1 MNYYS
6 KTVYSIHDLYP
17 LVSTIQLHQQIM
29 ESQPSTSTTTST
41 TVKQDNMPSSQST
54 SVDKTSTTS
63 NTNPTLSIPNPT
75 YSPLIQQHV
84 TNAAAIIASN
94 HLTRNMFIVE
104 VFKKCSEIALWEKRT
119 GKTAPELLPESPK
132 PTGESPHSSHS
143 YSSDVQHITPEG
155 DDVLNRYIKKYSMPK
170 ISTNTVTVSST
181 LGEETPS
188 TTTSNPTEGSTSH
201 AECRRTNRRAT
212 VNKTSG
218 SMMKNEVEQSLPNQA
233 KTLFAPVG
241 IAEDLARIQ
250 LILCEEIKTEI
261 QAVKKSI
268 AAIPFDDVQR
278 KITEATTQL
287 EERMTRLE
295 EQCSKLKDILKQ
307 KTIQNYI
314 ANPALLEHWK
324 PGDMVSKHSLWTTLR
339 LVLNKVASE
348 NITELFPSDGQPR
361 PSMSTE
367 QQKQYKVLT
376 EVMTEMFHQCGFL
389 GEAEII
395 ELDNYEDFLKVL
407 HHHTFMGNVSTIQ
420 LTHFIMLMVYMS
432 FCRLNHYTKCMTDEE
447 AVLLKIAVQMTLVI
461 MAFKTTF
468 SMKGGHKIINS
479 YFKTLPS
486 EVRRNI
492 HVITTRYM
500 EQECTCQNHVQC
512 DINPTQLTS
521 QVVLPSYE
529 HFLQHLQLT
538 GMTKRISSETDV
550 LSQYGK
556 TILMLILAR
565 VNGYYNPYI
574 PQTIMEEEAKIM
586 HGEVFSPAEK
596 EFFKHRLQTLYPKIG
611 DSDVKTAITL
621 LAEQKAANCPCLVHT
636 DQRDYEWIVF
646 KRQPDRISYEDE
658 DGKDETPMNKVSD
671 DEDLSSAEAE
681 ETMPTPTSD
690 ERSPVDQDIQDEIIG
705 VASKTTTEEAD
716 FSSAELSVS
725 YKTTAKPESLCKQS
739 LHSRDSS
746 KLKSTTQ
753 KESEQKK
760 KKNESKL
767 MTPLWTLRLTPK
779 KMNAEYHWALLRR
792 KIEVSGYTAQVQQVN
807 YIPSNISKPIHM
819 TIGCF

>member
-1 MNYYS
+1 M
-6 KTVYSIHDLYP
+6 YP
-17 LVSTIQLHQQIM
+17 VASTIQLHPQIM
-29 ESQPSTSTTTST
+29 ESQPSTTTTST
-41 TVKQDNMPSSQST
+41 TTKQDNMPSSQST

-63 NTNPTLSIPNPT
+63 KTNPTLSIPNP
-75 YSPLIQQHV
+75 
-84 TNAAAIIASN
+84 ASN
-94 HLTRNMFIVE
+94 
-104 VFKKCSEIALWEKRT
+104 
-119 GKTAPELLPESPK
+119 
-132 PTGESPHSSHS
+132 
-143 YSSDVQHITPEG
+143 Q
-155 DDVLNRYIKKYSMPK
+155 
-170 ISTNTVTVSST
+170 
-181 LGEETPS
+181 
-188 TTTSNPTEGSTSH
+188 TEGSSSH
-201 AECRRTNRRAT
+201 AECT
-212 VNKTSG
+212 VNKTSDF
-218 SMMKNEVEQSLPNQA
+218 MMMNNVEQSLSNQA
-233 KTLFAPVG
+233 GTLFAPVG
-241 IAEDLARIQ
+241 IAENLVNIQ

-261 QAVKKSI
+261 QAVKESI
-268 AAIPFDDVQR
+268 TNILFGDVQR
-278 KITEATTQL
+278 KIIEATTQL

-295 EQCSKLKDILKQ
+295 EWCSEIKDILKQ

-314 ANPALLEHWK
+314 ADPALLKQWK
-324 PGDMVSKHSLWTTLR
+324 PGDMLIKYSLWTTLR
-339 LVLNKVASE
+339 LVLNKVTSE

-367 QQKQYKVLT
+367 QEKQYKILT
-376 EVMTEMFHQCGFL
+376 DVMTEMFHQCGFL
-389 GEAEII
+389 SEAEII

-407 HHHTFMGNVSTIQ
+407 HHHTYMGNVSTIQ

-447 AVLLKIAVQMTLVI
+447 AVLLKIAVQMSLVI

-521 QVVLPSYE
+521 QMVLPSYE

-538 GMTKRISSETDV
+538 SMNKIISSETDV

-586 HGEVFSPAEK
+586 HGEVFSPAER

-611 DSDVKTAITL
+611 DNDVKTAINL
-621 LAEQKAANCPCLVHT
+621 LAEQKAVNCPCLVHT
-636 DQRDYEWIVF
+636 DQREYEWIVF

-658 DGKDETPMNKVSD
+658 DGKDETLMNKVLD

-681 ETMPTPTSD
+681 ETTPTPTFD
-690 ERSPVDQDIQDEIIG
+690 ERSPVNQDIQNEIIG
-705 VASKTTTEEAD
+705 VAPKTTTEEAD

-725 YKTTAKPESLCKQS
+725 YKTTAKPESLGKQS

-746 KLKSTTQ
+746 KLKSITQ
-753 KESEQKK
+753 KESDQRKKDIESKTDDTPMDLEVDTKEGECRIPLGTPK
-760 KKNESKL
+760 KKNRGIWFILHKFN
-767 MTPLWTLRLTPK
+767 R
-779 KMNAEYHWALLRR
+779 
-792 KIEVSGYTAQVQQVN
+792 
-807 YIPSNISKPIHM
+807 
-819 TIGCF
+819 